1 MAEHPLLAMP
11 SPERIKPSPRRPPRE
26 KILPVS
32 SGRQDVRVGP
42 KFRRLERAL
51 SDPNVLVDMRD
62 DPAAI
67 VPERALVFELSSQ
80 TVDFYRA
87 IRGIPGL
94 EFLGEDEDE
103 KDPDEDF
110 FTMDA
115 NGRRTD
121 KTVSRCLYFTIP
133 DESALNELVSLWKR
147 YQRGEK
153 LGDGQAEW
161 KRVFEYL
168 DEIRPWGPKDR
179 LTEDAIADWHE
190 LIKNYPDKPVRIEAE
205 FWYRDN
211 VERRE
216 KAEITFV
223 DGLEEL
229 GGRLIDSAVIEPIRY
244 HAALVEMTPG
254 GIRELLENPE
264 IGLVTVDDIM
274 WLRPQSMVSGPV
286 QESLADSIRAET
298 NAVKE
303 KLGPPIAALLDG
315 MPMALHE
322 HLEDRL
328 VVEDPDG
335 FAAHYATAQEQR
347 HGTAMASLIL
357 HGDLNTPDP
366 LPPVRNRLYVRPVMY
381 PQAAGFD
388 SSYEALPQ
396 DQLGIDLIWRAFIR
410 MFEGEGS
417 VEPTASTVQIV
428 NLSLGDSK
436 RRFAGTMSPWARL
449 LDYLSWEYKVL
460 ILVSAGNISDYLFL
474 ENMEEWADFENADEE
489 ERQAEMLRS
498 ILRQR
503 ARRQILS
510 PAESVNALTI
520 GAAHSDY
527 LARSGHGALAV
538 DPYVNP
544 HLPNSSS
551 ALGMG
556 FKRAVKPEILFPGGA
571 EQVHAKRTHAPIS
584 VRPASN
590 SGKHFGVGVAS
601 PGPLGETN
609 RKLNISGTSVSTALA
624 THNAMRILES
634 LSELPNDDP
643 VHPTIDPEYHPILLK
658 ALLVHSACWNEDAVI
673 ALKDVIN
680 ENGNLYWEH
689 ERDEISRFVGFGC
702 PDIARVI
709 DCSESRATL
718 IGWNTIKARETD
730 QFRIP
735 LPVELEGVAGFRALS
750 VTIAW
755 LTPITYEHRM
765 YRLAKFSAGPGS
777 DKGFSIGVGNSKNQP
792 SHNVLGKG
800 TVYHHRWEG
809 RKAAEF
815 VDGGYLALDVTCL
828 PAAGDFDESIPY
840 AVAASLE
847 VGEEV
852 SVFVYESIR
861 DRLKQDLQVHKIRR

>member
-11 SPERIKPSPRRPPRE
+11 SPERIKPSSGGWPRE
-26 KILPVS
+26 KISPVS
-32 SGRQDVRVGP
+32 PDRQAVRIGP

-51 SDPNVLVDMRD
+51 ADPKILADMRD

-80 TVDFYRA
+80 MVDFYRA
-87 IRGIPGL
+87 IRRISGL

-103 KDPDEDF
+103 KAPDEDF
-110 FTMDA
+110 FVMDA
-115 NGRRTD
+115 QGRKTD
-121 KTVSRCLYFTIP
+121 KQVSRRLYFTIP
-133 DESALNELVSLWKR
+133 DRSALDELVGLWKR
-147 YQRGEK
+147 CKRGEE
-153 LGDGQAEW
+153 LGHGLTEW
-161 KRVFEYL
+161 KKVFNYL
-168 DEIRPWGPKDR
+168 DDIRPWGPEDR
-179 LTEDAIADWHE
+179 LTEDAIADWRE
-190 LIKNYPDKPVRIEAE
+190 RLESYPDKPVRFEVE
-205 FWYRDN
+205 FWYRSDAN
-211 VERRE
+211 RRE
-216 KAEITFV
+216 KAKRTFIDSL
-223 DGLEEL
+223 DGL
-229 GGRLIDSAVIEPIRY
+229 GGRLIDSAVIEQIRY
-244 HAALVEMTPG
+244 HAALVEMAPG

-286 QESLADSIRAET
+286 EVPLVDSTRTKAIGVEG
-298 NAVKE
+298 E
-303 KLGPPIAALLDG
+303 LEPPIAALLDG
-315 MPMALHE
+315 MPMALHDQ
-322 HLEDRL
+322 LADRL

-335 FAAHYATAQEQR
+335 FAARYATAREQR

-357 HGDLNTPDP
+357 HGDLNAPNRP
-366 LPPVRNRLYVRPVMY
+366 PPVESRLYVRPVMY

-417 VEPTASTVQIV
+417 VEPTASTVQVV

-460 ILVSAGNISDYLFL
+460 ILVSAGNISDYLLL
-474 ENMEEWADFENADEE
+474 ENTEEWADFENADEE

-503 ARRQILS
+503 AKRQILS

-527 LARSGHGALAV
+527 LAPSGHGALAV

-544 HLPNSSS
+544 HLPNPSS

-556 FKRAVKPEILFPGGA
+556 FKRAIKPEILLPGGA
-571 EQVHAKRTHAPIS
+571 EQVRANKTQAPID
-584 VRPASN
+584 VRPVDKP
-590 SGKHFGVGVAS
+590 GGYFGVGVAS
-601 PGPLGETN
+601 PGPSGETD
-609 RKLNISGTSVSTALA
+609 RKLNMSGTSVSTALA
-624 THNAMRILES
+624 THNAIRILES
-634 LSELPNDDP
+634 LSELSDDP
-643 VHPTIDPEYHPILLK
+643 VHPTIDPEYHPVLLK

-673 ALKDVIN
+673 ALKDIIN
-680 ENGNLYWEH
+680 EDGNLYWEH
-689 ERDEISRFVGFGC
+689 QRDEISRFVGFGC

-735 LPVELEGVAGFRALS
+735 LPVELEGIAGFRALS

-755 LTPITYEHRM
+755 LTPITYKHRM
-765 YRLAKFSAGPGS
+765 YRLAKFGAGPGS

-815 VDGGYLALDVTCL
+815 VDGGYLALDATCL

-852 SVFVYESIR
+852 SVSVYESIR
-861 DRLKQDLQVHKIRR
+861 DRLKQDLQVRKIRR

>member
-11 SPERIKPSPRRPPRE
+11 SPERIKPSSGGWPRE
-26 KILPVS
+26 KISPVS
-32 SGRQDVRVGP
+32 PDRQAVRIGP

-51 SDPNVLVDMRD
+51 ADPKILADMRD

-80 TVDFYRA
+80 MVDFYRA
-87 IRGIPGL
+87 IRRISGL

-103 KDPDEDF
+103 KAPDEDF
-110 FTMDA
+110 FVMDA
-115 NGRRTD
+115 HGRKTD
-121 KTVSRCLYFTIP
+121 KQVSRRLYFTIP
-133 DESALNELVSLWKR
+133 DRSALDELVGLWKR
-147 YQRGEK
+147 CKRGEE
-153 LGDGQAEW
+153 LGHGLAEW
-161 KRVFEYL
+161 KKVFNYL
-168 DEIRPWGPKDR
+168 DDIRPWGPEDR
-179 LTEDAIADWHE
+179 LTEDAIADWRE
-190 LIKNYPDKPVRIEAE
+190 RLESYPDKPVRFEVE
-205 FWYRDN
+205 FWYRSDAN
-211 VERRE
+211 RRE
-216 KAEITFV
+216 KAERTFIDSL
-223 DGLEEL
+223 DGL
-229 GGRLIDSAVIEPIRY
+229 GGRLIDSAVIEQIRY

-286 QESLADSIRAET
+286 EVPLVDSTRTKAIGVEG
-298 NAVKE
+298 E
-303 KLGPPIAALLDG
+303 LEPPIAALLDG
-315 MPMALHE
+315 MPMALHDQ
-322 HLEDRL
+322 LADRL

-335 FAAHYATAQEQR
+335 FAARYATAREQR

-357 HGDLNTPDP
+357 HGDLNAPNRP
-366 LPPVRNRLYVRPVMY
+366 PPVESRLYVRPVMY

-417 VEPTASTVQIV
+417 VEPTASTVQVV

-460 ILVSAGNISDYLFL
+460 ILVSAGNISDYLLL
-474 ENMEEWADFENADEE
+474 ENTEEWADFENADEE

-503 ARRQILS
+503 AKRQILS

-527 LARSGHGALAV
+527 LAPSGHGALAV

-544 HLPNSSS
+544 HLPNPSS

-556 FKRAVKPEILFPGGA
+556 FKRAIKPEILLPGGA
-571 EQVHAKRTHAPIS
+571 EQVRANKTQAPID
-584 VRPASN
+584 VRPVDKP
-590 SGKHFGVGVAS
+590 GGYFGVGVAS
-601 PGPLGETN
+601 PGPSGETD
-609 RKLNISGTSVSTALA
+609 RKLNMSGTSVSTALA
-624 THNAMRILES
+624 THNAIRILES
-634 LSELPNDDP
+634 LSELSDDP
-643 VHPTIDPEYHPILLK
+643 VHPTIDPEYHPVLLK

-673 ALKDVIN
+673 ALKDIIN
-680 ENGNLYWEH
+680 EDGNLYWEH
-689 ERDEISRFVGFGC
+689 QRDEISRFVGFGC

-735 LPVELEGVAGFRALS
+735 LPVELEGIAGFRALS

-755 LTPITYEHRM
+755 LTPITYKHRM
-765 YRLAKFSAGPGS
+765 YRLAKFGAGPGS
-777 DKGFSIGVGNSKNQP
+777 DKEFSIGVGNSKNQP

-847 VGEEV
+847 VGEEISV
-852 SVFVYESIR
+852 SVYESIR
-861 DRLKQDLQVHKIRR
+861 DRLKQDLQVRKIRR